1 MNLNRALAHLSRIG
15 ITAEVLHAGN
25 VDPTDPVAVRNE
37 VEELMRST
45 LAENTITNMRGLGEL
60 QMAFNALL
68 TDAEHDSNEALAA
81 VLRAGLVST
90 GVLIEQPAGRIEAC
104 LGAS

>member
-1 MNLNRALAHLSRIG
+1 MNLHRALVHLARIG

-25 VDPTDPVAVRNE
+25 VDPTDPVAVRHE

-45 LAENTITNMRGLGEL
+45 LAENTITNMRGLAEL

-68 TDAEHDSNEALAA
+68 TPAEHDHNEALAVA
-81 VLRAGLVST
+81 LRGDLVST
-90 GVLIEQPAGRIEAC
+90 GVLIAQPARFEAC
-104 LGAS
+104 LGTS